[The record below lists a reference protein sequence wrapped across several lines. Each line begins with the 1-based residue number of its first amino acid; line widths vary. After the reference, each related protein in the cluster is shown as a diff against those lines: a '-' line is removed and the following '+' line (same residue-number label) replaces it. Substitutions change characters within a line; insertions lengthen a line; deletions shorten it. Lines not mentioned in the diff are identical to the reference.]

1 MMNRGHGGTDAR
13 SHGASG
19 RRGPYAL
26 ATLLLVALASQSPV
40 PLVAQTLHVPYQTFT
55 LANGLT
61 VIVHEDH
68 SVPIVTVNT
77 WYHVGS
83 SDERPGRTG
92 FAHLFEHLMFMGS
105 EHVPTGDF
113 DKLLEAAGGD
123 NNGSTTED
131 RTNYFE
137 DGPSSALELML
148 YLDSDRM
155 GFLLPE
161 ITPPK
166 VDLQRGVV
174 QNERRQ
180 SYENQPYGL
189 AQENILQRLYPAD
202 HSYHWPVIGSMA
214 DLNAASLEDVQ
225 QFSRTYYTPSNATMV
240 IAGDVTLR
248 QVRPMVERYFAGL
261 GRGPAVTR
269 TPPPAVSLPADVYAT
284 LEDRVQLPRV
294 YDTWHTVKSFAG
306 DDAALEMLG
315 NILADGKAS
324 RLYKRLVYEL
334 QIATQVTAFQD
345 AGRIDGKFEIFAT
358 ARPGHDLNELA
369 RVIDAE
375 VRSLAESGPTPRE
388 VERVRNSIEADF
400 LGRMERVGSFGGKAD
415 QLNYYDYYV
424 GTPDYFQRDLDRYR
438 GVTAADIQ
446 RLARDYLLRAHRV
459 VLSVVPA
466 GHTELA
472 ATEGASR

>member
-1 MMNRGHGGTDAR
+1 MTAR
-13 SHGASG
+13 VHVARWSG
-19 RRGPYAL
+19 LPGVMAATVLL
-26 ATLLLVALASQSPV
+26 AAAPGSPLA
-40 PLVAQTLHVPYQTFT
+40 AQALHVPYTSFT
-55 LANGLT
+55 LANGLK

-83 SDERPGRTG
+83 SDERAGRTG

-105 EHVPTGDF
+105 EHVPTGQF
-113 DKLLEAAGGD
+113 DRLLEAAGGD

-137 DGPSSALELML
+137 DGPANALALML

-189 AQENILQRLYPAD
+189 AQENILKRLYPAD
-202 HSYHWPVIGSMA
+202 HPYSWPVIGSMA
-214 DLNAASLEDVQ
+214 DLNAASIEDVR

-240 IAGDVTLR
+240 VAGDVTVPE
-248 QVRPMVERYFAGL
+248 VRTLVRRWFGGL
-261 GRGPAVTR
+261 ARGPAVKR
-269 TPPPAVSLPADVYAT
+269 TPPPAVALPADVYAT
-284 LEDRVQLPRV
+284 LEDRVQLPRL
-294 YDTWHTVKSFAG
+294 YDAWHTVKAFAP
-306 DDAALEMLG
+306 DDAALDV
-315 NILADGKAS
+315 LADVLGGGKAS
-324 RLYKRLVYEL
+324 RLYRRLVYEL
-334 QIATQVTAFQD
+334 QIATQVAAFQD
-345 AGRIDGKFEIFAT
+345 GGRIDGRFEIFAT
-358 ARPGHDLNELA
+358 ARPGHRLDELA
-369 RVIDAE
+369 SVIDRE
-375 VRSLAESGPTPRE
+375 IRVLADSGPTARE
-388 VERVRNSIEADF
+388 VERAQNGNEAYF
-400 LGRMERVGSFGGKAD
+400 LDRLERVGSFGGKAD
-415 QLNYYDYYV
+415 QLNYYDYFV
-424 GTPDYFQRDLDRYR
+424 GTPDYFERDLDRYR
-438 GVTAADIQ
+438 RVTPAEVQ
-446 RLARDYLLRAHRV
+446 RLARDYLLRPHRV

-466 GHTELA
+466 GHTDLA

>member
-1 MMNRGHGGTDAR
+1 MNRWHGGTGAR
-13 SHGASG
+13 TPGASA
-19 RRGPYAL
+19 RRGTYAL
-26 ATLLLVALASQSPV
+26 TTLLLVALAAAPPV
-40 PLVAQTLHVPYQTFT
+40 RLAAQALHVPYQTFT
-55 LANGLT
+55 LANGLK
-61 VIVHEDH
+61 VIMHEDH
-68 SVPIVTVNT
+68 SVPIVSVNT

-105 EHVPTGDF
+105 EHVPTGQF
-113 DKLLEAAGGD
+113 DQLLEAAGGD

-131 RTNYFE
+131 RTNYWE
-137 DGPSSALELML
+137 NGPSTALELML

-202 HSYHWPVIGSMA
+202 HTYHWPVIGSMV
-214 DLNAASLEDVQ
+214 DLNAASIEDVQ

-240 IAGDVTLR
+240 VAGDVTLR
-248 QVRPMVERYFAGL
+248 QVRPLVERYFGGL
-261 GRGPAVTR
+261 ARGPAVTR

-294 YDTWHTVKSFAG
+294 YDTWHTVKGFAP
-306 DDAALEMLG
+306 DDAGLEVLG
-315 NILADGKAS
+315 DILAEGKAS

-334 QIATQVTAFQD
+334 QIATQVAAFQD

-369 RVIDAE
+369 RVIDEE

-388 VERVRNSIEADF
+388 VERVQNSIEAGF

-415 QLNYYDYYV
+415 QLNYYDYLV
-424 GTPDYFQRDLDRYR
+424 GTPDYFQRDLDRFR
-438 GVTAADIQ
+438 RVRPADVQ

>member
-1 MMNRGHGGTDAR
+1 MKAAVTVWR
-13 SHGASG
+13 SGATAAG
-19 RRGPYAL
+19 IAL
-26 ATLLLVALASQSPV
+26 AVLLLAAVPPTRLAAQALR
-40 PLVAQTLHVPYQTFT
+40 VPYQTFT
-55 LANGLT
+55 LPNGLK

-105 EHVPTGDF
+105 EHVPTGQF
-113 DKLLEAAGGD
+113 DQLLEAAGGD

-131 RTNYFE
+131 RTNYWE
-137 DGPSSALELML
+137 NGPSSSLELML

-202 HSYHWPVIGSMA
+202 HTYHWPVIGSMV
-214 DLNAASLEDVQ
+214 DLNAASIEDVQ

-240 IAGDVTLR
+240 VAGDVTLR
-248 QVRPMVERYFAGL
+248 QVRPLVERYFGGL
-261 GRGPAVTR
+261 ARGPAVTR
-269 TPPPAVSLPADVYAT
+269 TPPPAVGLPADVYAT

-294 YDTWHTVKSFAG
+294 YDTWHTVKGFAP
-306 DDAALEMLG
+306 DDAGLEVLG
-315 NILADGKAS
+315 DILAEGKAS

-334 QIATQVTAFQD
+334 QIATQVAAFQD

-369 RVIDAE
+369 RVIDEE

-388 VERVRNSIEADF
+388 VERVQNSIEAGF

-415 QLNYYDYYV
+415 QLNYYDYLV
-424 GTPDYFQRDLDRYR
+424 GTPDYFQRDLDRFR
-438 GVTAADIQ
+438 RVRPADVQ

>member
-1 MMNRGHGGTDAR
+1 
-13 SHGASG
+13 
-19 RRGPYAL
+19 
-26 ATLLLVALASQSPV
+26 
-40 PLVAQTLHVPYQTFT
+40 
-55 LANGLT
+55 
-61 VIVHEDH
+61 
-68 SVPIVTVNT
+68 
-77 WYHVGS
+77 
-83 SDERPGRTG
+83 
-92 FAHLFEHLMFMGS
+92 
-105 EHVPTGDF
+105 
-113 DKLLEAAGGD
+113 
-123 NNGSTTED
+123 
-131 RTNYFE
+131 
-137 DGPSSALELML
+137 ML

-202 HSYHWPVIGSMA
+202 HTYHWPVIGSMV
-214 DLNAASLEDVQ
+214 DLNAASIEDVQ

-240 IAGDVTLR
+240 VAGDVTVR
-248 QVRPMVERYFAGL
+248 QVRPLVERYFGGL
-261 GRGPAVTR
+261 TRGPAVTR
-269 TPPPAVSLPADVYAT
+269 TPPPAVSLPADVFAT

-294 YDTWHTVKSFAG
+294 YDTWHTVKGFAP
-306 DDAALEMLG
+306 DDAGLEVLG
-315 NILADGKAS
+315 NILAEGKAS

-334 QIATQVTAFQD
+334 QIATQVAAFQD

-369 RVIDAE
+369 RVIDEE

-388 VERVRNSIEADF
+388 VERVQNTIEAGF

-415 QLNYYDYYV
+415 QLNYYDYLV
-424 GTPDYFQRDLDRYR
+424 GTPDYFQRDLDRFLR
-438 GVTAADIQ
+438 VRPADVQ

-466 GHTELA
+466 GHTDLA

>member
-1 MMNRGHGGTDAR
+1 MKRAHRRT
-13 SHGASG
+13 GAHVHPV
-19 RRGPYAL
+19 RPALLVPFLAAL
-26 ATLLLVALASQSPV
+26 AAAAPVALA
-40 PLVAQTLHVPYQTFT
+40 AQALHVPYQTFT
-55 LANGLT
+55 LANGLK
-61 VIVHEDH
+61 VVVHEDH
-68 SVPIVTVNT
+68 SVPIVSVNT

-83 SDERPGRTG
+83 ADERPGRTG

-105 EHVPTGDF
+105 QHVPTGQF

-123 NNGSTTED
+123 NNASTNEA
-131 RTNYFE
+131 RTNYWE
-137 DGPSSALELML
+137 DGPSNALELML

-189 AQENILQRLYPAD
+189 AQENILRRLYPAD
-202 HSYHWPVIGSMA
+202 HPYHWPVIGSMV
-214 DLNAASLEDVQ
+214 DLNAASIEDVQ
-225 QFSRTYYTPSNATMV
+225 QFDRTYYTPNNATMV
-240 IAGDVTLR
+240 VAGDVTLR
-248 QVRPMVERYFAGL
+248 EVRPLVERYFGELA
-261 GRGPAVTR
+261 RGPAVTR
-269 TPPPAVSLPADVYAT
+269 TPPPAVSLAADVYAT

-294 YDTWHTVKSFAG
+294 YDTWHTVKGFAP
-306 DDAALEMLG
+306 DDAGLEMLG
-315 NILADGKAS
+315 DILADGKAS

-334 QIATQVTAFQD
+334 QIATQVAAFQD
-345 AGRIDGKFEIFAT
+345 GGRIDGRFEIIAT
-358 ARPGHDLNELA
+358 ARPGHDLNELSQ
-369 RVIDAE
+369 VIDEE
-375 VRSLAESGPTPRE
+375 VRTLAESGPTPRE
-388 VERVRNSIEADF
+388 VERVKNSIEADF

-415 QLNYYDYYV
+415 RLNYYDYYV
-424 GTPDYFQRDLDRYR
+424 GTPDYFERDLDRYR
-438 GVTAADIQ
+438 GVSAADVQ